1 MMGYYGYS
9 GMMGGGWGVV
19 LGFVVLIDVVLGFVV
34 LIDLVLLGV
43 WLFKQINK

>member
-9 GMMGGGWGVV
+9 GMMGGGWGV
-19 LGFVVLIDVVLGFVV
+19 ILGFVV

>member
-1 MMGYYGYS
+1 MGYYGYS
-9 GMMGGGWGVV
+9 GMMGGGWGV
-19 LGFVVLIDVVLGFVV
+19 ILGFVV

>member
-1 MMGYYGYS
+1 
-9 GMMGGGWGVV
+9 MMGGGWGV
-19 LGFVVLIDVVLGFVV
+19 ILGFVV

>member
-9 GMMGGGWGVV
+9 GMMGGGWGIIV
-19 LGFVVLIDVVLGFVV
+19 GFVV
-34 LIDLVLLGV
+34 LIDLILLGV